1 MATYDKG
8 DQIRVTATFTDAN
21 DAAANTT
28 LDPADA
34 ALHHKPSGD
43 NVEVNASS
51 DETGIYYV
59 DIDLDQIGTHT
70 VKFTGTTPVK
80 AMEVVEL
87 KVGKSVFDHS

>member
-8 DQIRVTATFTDAN
+8 DQVRVTATFTSN
-21 DAAANTT
+21 DVNTNTT
-28 LDPADA
+28 LDPANKA
-34 ALHHKPSGD
+34 THRKPSGAD
-43 NVEVNASS
+43 VEVTAST
-51 DETGIYYV
+51 DATGIYYADV
-59 DIDLDQIGTHT
+59 DLDQIGTHT